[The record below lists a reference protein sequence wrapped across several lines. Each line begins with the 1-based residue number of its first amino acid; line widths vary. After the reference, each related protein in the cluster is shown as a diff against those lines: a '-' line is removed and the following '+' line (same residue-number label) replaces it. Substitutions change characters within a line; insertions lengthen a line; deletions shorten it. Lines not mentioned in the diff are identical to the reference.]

1 MVLPVQITYKRI
13 SARSFIGLTFNPAAL
28 AML

>member
-1 MVLPVQITYKRI
+1 MVLPVQITYRQI
-13 SARSFIGLTFNPAAL
+13 STRPFIGLTFNPAAL